1 MVTKRGS
8 FFFIMKIKIIRF
20 RGLAHKI
27 FQFGA
32 VIGWAVK
39 PPRKTIRQPKIP
51 VNKNMMKVTVFRK
64 NRFLNLYPRK
74 SKIRTPAAKTKAG
87 VIYQGLVIFCAGA

>member
-1 MVTKRGS
+1 MAVKRGN
-8 FFFIMKIKIIRF
+8 FFFSMKTKTTRF

-27 FQFGA
+27 FQLGA

-51 VNKNMMKVTVFRK
+51 VNKNMMKVTVFKK
-64 NRFLNLYPRK
+64 NRFLNL
-74 SKIRTPAAKTKAG
+74 
-87 VIYQGLVIFCAGA
+87 